1 MIGSISD
8 ICDLCDPDCSGDDSE
23 MKYTK
28 AMVLLFDGA
37 RYDVFRDLLN
47 AGRLPNIEERVVS
60 GGSFL
65 KGYSSLSTTT
75 GPAHIPFLYGIYPGT
90 ANVPGIRWF
99 DKTAKNGGLVGVVL
113 RSYVGPGSFSMPS
126 DIKSGYFPIYD
137 YFERP
142 ASIFSSLD
150 NGNGVKIRNN
160 RLLKVGSY
168 ILAHYTHRW
177 EMTDDLASELLKR
190 YLAQGCDFIF
200 AVFPAIDEITH
211 LHHPRSERVLK
222 QYAKLDGL
230 MGEIFDGLSDE
241 GMEETLVF
249 IVSDHGLSRTHTHIP
264 LVDLSRSMGYR
275 PVFYPG
281 ILKRKW
287 DVAIMESGNAM
298 ASLYFRDPVEDRPA
312 FYDEFMAVEKNRKF
326 LDLILSCEGIDF
338 VAYRV
343 EGSTIGVKG
352 PSGEIRLT
360 FEDDSETKLDLEGL
374 NPLGFGVDG
383 GEMDRDVLAKLSME
397 TIYPDS
403 PAQLRQL
410 FVSDRTGDLVVFAR
424 EGFDLRKRF
433 EWPEHKSSHGS
444 LLKPHMEVPICTNA
458 RLSSKWCRTVDVFAT
473 ILHLME
479 RELPPGIDGQ
489 VLD

>member
-1 MIGSISD
+1 
-8 ICDLCDPDCSGDDSE
+8 
-23 MKYTK
+23 MKYSK
-28 AMVLLFDGA
+28 ALVLLFDGA
-37 RYDVFRDLLN
+37 RYDVFRDMLN
-47 AGRLPNIEERVVS
+47 AGRLPNIEKRVIS
-60 GGSFL
+60 RGSFL

-90 ANVPGIRWF
+90 ANVPSIRWF
-99 DKTAKNGGLVGVVL
+99 DKTGKRGALVGFGQ

-126 DIKSGYFPIYD
+126 DIKSGYIPIYD

-150 NGNGVKIRNN
+150 DGNGVNIRNN

-168 ILAHYTHRW
+168 IFAHYTNRW
-177 EMTDDLASELLKR
+177 GRTDDLASELLKR
-190 YLAQGCDFIF
+190 YLSKGCDFIF

-230 MGEIFDGLSDE
+230 VGEIFDCSS
-241 GMEETLVF
+241 EEEMDKTLVF

-275 PVFYPG
+275 PVFYPR
-281 ILKRKW
+281 ILRRRW

-298 ASLYFRDPVEDRPA
+298 ASVYFREPVEERPA
-312 FYDEFMAVEKNRKF
+312 FYDEFMAVEKNRMF
-326 LDLILSCEGIDF
+326 LDQILSCEGIDF

-343 EGSTIGVKG
+343 EDSTLGVKG
-352 PSGEIRLT
+352 HSGEIRLA
-360 FEDDSETKLDLEGL
+360 FKDNGGTKLDVEGL

-383 GEMDRDVLAKLSME
+383 GEMDLDVLAKLSME

-410 FVSDRTGDLVVFAR
+410 FSSDRTGDLVVFAR
-424 EGFDLRKRF
+424 KGFDLRKRY

-458 RLSSKWCRTVDVFAT
+458 SLSSEWCRTVDVFAT
-473 ILHLME
+473 ILHLMGHK
-479 RELPPGIDGQ
+479 LPPWDRRADFGLIRESPT
-489 VLD
+489 